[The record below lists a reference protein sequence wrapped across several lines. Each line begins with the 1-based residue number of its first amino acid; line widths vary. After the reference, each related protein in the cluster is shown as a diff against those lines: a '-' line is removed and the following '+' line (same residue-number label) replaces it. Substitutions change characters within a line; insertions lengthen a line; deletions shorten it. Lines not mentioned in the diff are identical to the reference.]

1 MCLNWFRKKPT
12 IGTEVEEVEEV
23 EEIPITDVIMPANG
37 QTAEEYL
44 DTLRNTDTNEPKPT
58 KTEAFYLVQ
67 KAGGAWDSIPMKCG
81 DTSYQ
86 KLVPKPQGA
95 YQYSYKGW
103 IIKYMIR
110 HDISTDAEEEKLI
123 IPVIEIIEII

>member
-1 MCLNWFRKKPT
+1 MCLDWFRKKPT
-12 IGTEVEEVEEV
+12 IIVTEVKEI
-23 EEIPITDVIMPANG
+23 EEIPKTDVIMPASG

-67 KAGGAWDSIPMKCG
+67 KAGGAWNTINGVCKGTP
-81 DTSYQ
+81 YQ
-86 KLVPKPQGA
+86 KLVPKPQGE

-103 IIKYMIR
+103 IIKYAIR
-110 HDISTDAEEEKLI
+110 HDITKDEEGMELI
-123 IPVIEIIEII
+123 IPVIEIKDII